1 MNKLI
6 IQRTKIVR
14 LDSNDTT
21 NIKSKLHKYTISVD
35 SIVDLGFKDGKY
47 IKQVTFTYYLPIKY
61 EALVNQLV
69 REKYTDSEEF
79 AILRKALTEKTNEF
93 YIYNAFVEEC
103 KTQAKAFIE
112 ERNKV
117 LGV

>member
-1 MNKLI
+1 MIELKKSLTFKRANRTPQQIDDFVKLRFSNALI
-6 IQRTKIVR
+6 SNVVIGDDSFSFTIYSR
-14 LDSNDTT
+14 L
-21 NIKSKLHKYTISVD
+21 
-35 SIVDLGFKDGKY
+35 
-47 IKQVTFTYYLPIKY
+47 PY
-61 EALVNQLV
+61 ENLVNQLV
-69 REKYTDSEEF
+69 KERYSDSEEF

-93 YIYNAFVEEC
+93 YIYNAYVEEC

>member
-1 MNKLI
+1 MEKYI
-6 IQRTKIVR
+6 KTRTRLVR
-14 LDSNDTT
+14 LTTNDTT
-21 NIKSKLHKYTISVD
+21 LIKSKLRFVKIINKITE
-35 SIVDLGFKDGKY
+35 LGFKDGY
-47 IKQVTFTYYLPIKY
+47 YNFSVNYTYYSPIKY

-69 REKYTDSEEF
+69 KERYSDSEEF
-79 AILRKALTEKTNEF
+79 AILRKAISNGISEEYTT
-93 YIYNAFVEEC
+93 YNAYVEEC